1 MSIVEAEIRERLQ
14 QMNVVPLIGGLIPE
28 KAAAVLLGYSPAY
41 MRRQVSMGLSLLPY
55 VQRGNRR
62 FYRIADIERFA
73 TETV

>member
-1 MSIVEAEIRERLQ
+1 MSIVEDEIRERLQ

-41 MRRQVSMGLSLLPY
+41 MRQQASLGLSPLPY

-73 TETV
+73 TDTA